1 MLLFPDQSPIL
12 KYTCALSGRNLKISR
27 YIGSFERWK
36 TQFFSFLENYTT
48 YSQIIKTH
56 YFGMVPMSTF
66 LGIQIGCLTT
76 PTEHLEL
83 SRWPYWEVESV
94 WWSSFQHRHAQTGT
108 GVQTWAETQTHMH
121 TEWPLFSL
129 ESVLRLGNC
138 LPWTP
143 LISAKSKVLG
153 SSYSECVCSLTLY
166 SLNKKISSCF

>member
-1 MLLFPDQSPIL
+1 MIRSQVGFQPSSNNSRVV
-12 KYTCALSGRNLKISR
+12 LSEHQYVIISR
-27 YIGSFERWK
+27 SESYPKVHVCIVRKEFKNIQVHLIFWK
-36 TQFFSFLENYTT
+36 MKNPVLFFLENYTT

-83 SRWPYWEVESV
+83 SRWPHWEVKSV

-108 GVQTWAETQTHMH
+108 GVQTWAETHTHMH

-138 LPWTP
+138 LPWM
-143 LISAKSKVLG
+143 LFDISQV
-153 SSYSECVCSLTLY
+153 
-166 SLNKKISSCF
+166 